1 MEDKSSEPEFW
12 EYQFKDARENNTM
25 RYMEKIKDKGVAIG
39 ERNII
44 EKMFE
49 NGFSISE
56 ITKITGKSA
65 DDIESLMNMNTEIDF
80 DYEWAAWQNE
90 VRLRMW
96 DEEKIREGYREGLKR
111 SLKDVIERWQNS
123 GESRTELKDMMGE
136 SFELSER
143 EAEEILAELWR

>member
-1 MEDKSSEPEFW
+1 
-12 EYQFKDARENNTM
+12 M

-49 NGFSISE
+49 NGFSVSE

-80 DYEWAAWQNE
+80 DYEWAAWKNE
-90 VRLRMW
+90 VRLRMR

-111 SLKDVIERWQNS
+111 SLKDVMERWQNS
-123 GESRTELKDMMGE
+123 GESRTELKDMMVE

>member
-1 MEDKSSEPEFW
+1 
-12 EYQFKDARENNTM
+12 M

-80 DYEWAAWQNE
+80 DYEWAVWQNE
-90 VRLRMW
+90 VRLRMR

-111 SLKDVIERWQNS
+111 SLKDVMERWQNS
-123 GESRTELKDMMGE
+123 GESRTELKDMMVE

>member
-1 MEDKSSEPEFW
+1 
-12 EYQFKDARENNTM
+12 M

-56 ITKITGKSA
+56 ITKITGKST

-90 VRLRMW
+90 VRLRMR

-111 SLKDVIERWQNS
+111 SLKDVIERLQNS
-123 GESRTELKDMMGE
+123 GESRTELKDMMVE

>member
-1 MEDKSSEPEFW
+1 
-12 EYQFKDARENNTM
+12 M

-56 ITKITGKSA
+56 ITKITGKST

-90 VRLRMW
+90 VRLRMR

-111 SLKDVIERWQNS
+111 SLKDVRERWQNS
-123 GESRTELKDMMGE
+123 GESRTELKDMMVE

-143 EAEEILAELWR
+143 EAEEILTELWQ

>member
-1 MEDKSSEPEFW
+1 
-12 EYQFKDARENNTM
+12 M

-49 NGFSISE
+49 NGFSVSE

-90 VRLRMW
+90 VRLRMR

-111 SLKDVIERWQNS
+111 ILKDVMERWQNS
-123 GESRTELKDMMGE
+123 GESRTELKDMMVE

>member
-1 MEDKSSEPEFW
+1 
-12 EYQFKDARENNTM
+12 M

-56 ITKITGKSA
+56 ITKITGKST

-90 VRLRMW
+90 VRLRMR

-111 SLKDVIERWQNS
+111 SLKDIIERWQNS
-123 GESRTELKDMMGE
+123 GESRTELKDMMVE

-143 EAEEILAELWR
+143 EAEEILTELWR

>member
-1 MEDKSSEPEFW
+1 
-12 EYQFKDARENNTM
+12 M

-56 ITKITGKSA
+56 ITKITGKST

-90 VRLRMW
+90 VRLRMR

-111 SLKDVIERWQNS
+111 SLKDVIECWQNS
-123 GESRTELKDMMGE
+123 GESRTELKDMMVE

-143 EAEEILAELWR
+143 EAEEILTELWR

>member
-1 MEDKSSEPEFW
+1 
-12 EYQFKDARENNTM
+12 M

-49 NGFSISE
+49 NGLSISE

-65 DDIESLMNMNTEIDF
+65 DDIESLMRMNTEIDF

-90 VRLRMW
+90 VRLRMR

-123 GESRTELKDMMGE
+123 GESRTELKDMMVE

>member
-1 MEDKSSEPEFW
+1 
-12 EYQFKDARENNTM
+12 M

-65 DDIESLMNMNTEIDF
+65 DDIEHLMNMNTEIDF

-90 VRLRMW
+90 VRLRMR

-123 GESRTELKDMMGE
+123 GESRNELKDMMVE
-136 SFELSER
+136 SFELSEK
-143 EAEEILAELWR
+143 EAEEILTELWR

>member
-1 MEDKSSEPEFW
+1 
-12 EYQFKDARENNTM
+12 M

-56 ITKITGKSA
+56 ITKIKGKST
-65 DDIESLMNMNTEIDF
+65 DDIKSLMNMNTEIDF

-90 VRLRMW
+90 VKLRMR
-96 DEEKIREGYREGLKR
+96 DEEKIREGYREGLKI

-123 GESRTELKDMMGE
+123 GESRNELKDMMVE

>member
-1 MEDKSSEPEFW
+1 
-12 EYQFKDARENNTM
+12 M

-49 NGFSISE
+49 NGFSVSE

-90 VRLRMW
+90 VRLRMR

-111 SLKDVIERWQNS
+111 SLKDVMERWQNS
-123 GESRTELKDMMGE
+123 GESRTELKDMMVE

-143 EAEEILAELWR
+143 EAEEILTELWR

>member
-1 MEDKSSEPEFW
+1 
-12 EYQFKDARENNTM
+12 M

-49 NGFSISE
+49 NGLSISE

-65 DDIESLMNMNTEIDF
+65 DDIESLMRMNTEIDF

-90 VRLRMW
+90 VRLRMR

-123 GESRTELKDMMGE
+123 GESRTELKDMMVE

-143 EAEEILAELWR
+143 EAEEILTELWR

>member
-1 MEDKSSEPEFW
+1 
-12 EYQFKDARENNTM
+12 M

-90 VRLRMW
+90 VRLRMR
-96 DEEKIREGYREGLKR
+96 DEEKIREGYREGLKI

-123 GESRTELKDMMGE
+123 GESRTELKDMMVE

-143 EAEEILAELWR
+143 EAEEILTELWR

>member
-1 MEDKSSEPEFW
+1 
-12 EYQFKDARENNTM
+12 M

-49 NGFSISE
+49 NGFSVSE
-56 ITKITGKSA
+56 ITKITVKSA

-90 VRLRMW
+90 VRLRMR

-111 SLKDVIERWQNS
+111 SLKDVMERWQNS
-123 GESRTELKDMMGE
+123 GESRTELKDMMVE

>member
-1 MEDKSSEPEFW
+1 
-12 EYQFKDARENNTM
+12 M

-49 NGFSISE
+49 NGFSVSE

-90 VRLRMW
+90 VRLRMR

-111 SLKDVIERWQNS
+111 SLKDVMERWQNS
-123 GESRTELKDMMGE
+123 GESRTEFKDMMVE

>member
-1 MEDKSSEPEFW
+1 
-12 EYQFKDARENNTM
+12 M

-56 ITKITGKSA
+56 ITKITGKGT

-90 VRLRMW
+90 VRLRMR

-123 GESRTELKDMMGE
+123 GESRTELKDMMVE

-143 EAEEILAELWR
+143 EAEEILTELWR

>member
-1 MEDKSSEPEFW
+1 
-12 EYQFKDARENNTM
+12 M

-56 ITKITGKSA
+56 ITKITGKST
-65 DDIESLMNMNTEIDF
+65 DDIKSLMNMNTEIDF
-80 DYEWAAWQNE
+80 DYEWEAWQNE
-90 VRLRMW
+90 VRLRMR

-123 GESRTELKDMMGE
+123 GESRTELKDMMVE

-143 EAEEILAELWR
+143 EAEEILTELWQ

>member
-1 MEDKSSEPEFW
+1 
-12 EYQFKDARENNTM
+12 M

-44 EKMFE
+44 EKMFG

-90 VRLRMW
+90 VRLRMR

-123 GESRTELKDMMGE
+123 GESRTELKDMMVE

-143 EAEEILAELWR
+143 EAEEILTELWR

>member
-1 MEDKSSEPEFW
+1 
-12 EYQFKDARENNTM
+12 M

-56 ITKITGKSA
+56 ITKITGKST

-90 VRLRMW
+90 VRLRMR

-111 SLKDVIERWQNS
+111 SLEDVIERWQNS
-123 GESRTELKDMMGE
+123 GESRTELKDMMVE

>member
-1 MEDKSSEPEFW
+1 
-12 EYQFKDARENNTM
+12 M

-49 NGFSISE
+49 NGFSILQ

-90 VRLRMW
+90 VRLRMR

-123 GESRTELKDMMGE
+123 GDSRNELKDMIVE
-136 SFELSER
+136 SFELSEK

>member
-1 MEDKSSEPEFW
+1 
-12 EYQFKDARENNTM
+12 
-25 RYMEKIKDKGVAIG
+25 MEKIKDKGVAIG

-49 NGFSISE
+49 NGFSVSE

-90 VRLRMW
+90 VRLRMR

-123 GESRTELKDMMGE
+123 GESRTELKDMMVE

-143 EAEEILAELWR
+143 EAEEILTELWR

>member
-1 MEDKSSEPEFW
+1 
-12 EYQFKDARENNTM
+12 M

-56 ITKITGKSA
+56 ITKIKGKST
-65 DDIESLMNMNTEIDF
+65 DDIKSLMNMNTEIDF

-90 VRLRMW
+90 VRLRMR

-123 GESRTELKDMMGE
+123 GESRTELKDMMVE

-143 EAEEILAELWR
+143 EAEEILTELWR

>member
-1 MEDKSSEPEFW
+1 
-12 EYQFKDARENNTM
+12 M

-65 DDIESLMNMNTEIDF
+65 DDIEHLMNMNTEIDF
-80 DYEWAAWQNE
+80 DYEWAVWQNE
-90 VRLRMW
+90 VRSRMR

-111 SLKDVIERWQNS
+111 SLKDVIERLQNS
-123 GESRTELKDMMGE
+123 GESRTELKDMMVE

>member
-1 MEDKSSEPEFW
+1 
-12 EYQFKDARENNTM
+12 M

-90 VRLRMW
+90 VRVRMR
-96 DEEKIREGYREGLKR
+96 DEEKIREGYREGLKI

-123 GESRTELKDMMGE
+123 GESRNELKDMMVE
-136 SFELSER
+136 SFELSEK
-143 EAEEILAELWR
+143 EAEEILTELWR

>member
-1 MEDKSSEPEFW
+1 
-12 EYQFKDARENNTM
+12 M

-49 NGFSISE
+49 NGFSVSE

-65 DDIESLMNMNTEIDF
+65 DDIENLMNMNTEIDF

-90 VRLRMW
+90 VRLRMR

-111 SLKDVIERWQNS
+111 SLKDVMERWQNS
-123 GESRTELKDMMGE
+123 GESRTELKDMMVE

-143 EAEEILAELWR
+143 EAEEILTELWR

>member
-1 MEDKSSEPEFW
+1 
-12 EYQFKDARENNTM
+12 
-25 RYMEKIKDKGVAIG
+25 MEKIKDKGVAIG

-56 ITKITGKSA
+56 ITKIKGKST
-65 DDIESLMNMNTEIDF
+65 DDIKSLMNMNTEIDF

-90 VRLRMW
+90 VKLRMR
-96 DEEKIREGYREGLKR
+96 DEEKIREGYREGLKI

-123 GESRTELKDMMGE
+123 GESRNELKDMMVE
-136 SFELSER
+136 SFELSEK
-143 EAEEILAELWR
+143 EAEEILTELWR

>member
-1 MEDKSSEPEFW
+1 
-12 EYQFKDARENNTM
+12 
-25 RYMEKIKDKGVAIG
+25 MEKIKDKGVAIG

-56 ITKITGKSA
+56 ITKIKGKST
-65 DDIESLMNMNTEIDF
+65 DDIKSLMNMNTEIDF

-90 VRLRMW
+90 VRLRMR

-111 SLKDVIERWQNS
+111 SLKDVMERWQNS
-123 GESRTELKDMMGE
+123 GESRTELKDMMVE

>member
-1 MEDKSSEPEFW
+1 
-12 EYQFKDARENNTM
+12 M

-90 VRLRMW
+90 VKLRMR
-96 DEEKIREGYREGLKR
+96 DEEKIREGYREGLKI

-123 GESRTELKDMMGE
+123 GESRNELKDMMVE
-136 SFELSER
+136 SFELSEK
-143 EAEEILAELWR
+143 EAEEILTELWR

>member
-1 MEDKSSEPEFW
+1 
-12 EYQFKDARENNTM
+12 M

-49 NGFSISE
+49 NGFSVSE

-65 DDIESLMNMNTEIDF
+65 DDIENLMNMNTEIDF

-90 VRLRMW
+90 VRLRMR

-111 SLKDVIERWQNS
+111 SLKGVMERWQNS
-123 GESRTELKDMMGE
+123 GDSRTELKDMMVE

>member
-1 MEDKSSEPEFW
+1 
-12 EYQFKDARENNTM
+12 M

-90 VRLRMW
+90 VRLRMR

-123 GESRTELKDMMGE
+123 GESRTELKDMMVE

-143 EAEEILAELWR
+143 EAEEIRAELWR

>member
-1 MEDKSSEPEFW
+1 
-12 EYQFKDARENNTM
+12 M

-39 ERNII
+39 EKNII

-56 ITKITGKSA
+56 ITKIKGKST
-65 DDIESLMNMNTEIDF
+65 DDIKSLMNMNTEIDF

-90 VRLRMW
+90 VRLRMR

-123 GESRTELKDMMGE
+123 GESRTELKDMMVE

-143 EAEEILAELWR
+143 GAEEILTELWR

>member
-1 MEDKSSEPEFW
+1 
-12 EYQFKDARENNTM
+12 M

-56 ITKITGKSA
+56 ITKIKGKST
-65 DDIESLMNMNTEIDF
+65 DDIKSLMNMNTEIDF

-90 VRLRMW
+90 VRLRMR

-111 SLKDVIERWQNS
+111 SLKDVIEHWQNS
-123 GESRTELKDMMGE
+123 GESRTELKDMMVE

>member
-1 MEDKSSEPEFW
+1 
-12 EYQFKDARENNTM
+12 M

-56 ITKITGKSA
+56 ITKIKGKST
-65 DDIESLMNMNTEIDF
+65 DDIKSLMNMNTVIDF
-80 DYEWAAWQNE
+80 DYEWAVWQNE
-90 VRLRMW
+90 VRSRMR

-111 SLKDVIERWQNS
+111 SLKDVIEHWQNS
-123 GESRTELKDMMGE
+123 GESRTELKDMMVE

>member
-1 MEDKSSEPEFW
+1 
-12 EYQFKDARENNTM
+12 M

-56 ITKITGKSA
+56 ITKITGKST

-90 VRLRMW
+90 VRLRMR

-123 GESRTELKDMMGE
+123 GESRTELKDMMVE

-143 EAEEILAELWR
+143 EAEEILTELWR

>member
-1 MEDKSSEPEFW
+1 
-12 EYQFKDARENNTM
+12 M

-56 ITKITGKSA
+56 ITKITGKST

-90 VRLRMW
+90 VRLRMR

-111 SLKDVIERWQNS
+111 SLKDVIERC
-123 GESRTELKDMMGE
+123 RTAGKA
-136 SFELSER
+136 ELSLK
-143 EAEEILAELWR
+143 I

>member
-1 MEDKSSEPEFW
+1 
-12 EYQFKDARENNTM
+12 
-25 RYMEKIKDKGVAIG
+25 MEKIKDKGVAIG

-56 ITKITGKSA
+56 ITKIKGKST
-65 DDIESLMNMNTEIDF
+65 DDIKSLMNMNTEIDF

-90 VRLRMW
+90 VRLRMR

-123 GESRTELKDMMGE
+123 GESRTELKDMMVE

-143 EAEEILAELWR
+143 EAEEILTELWR

>member
-1 MEDKSSEPEFW
+1 
-12 EYQFKDARENNTM
+12 
-25 RYMEKIKDKGVAIG
+25 MEKIKDKGVAIG

-56 ITKITGKSA
+56 ITKIKGKST
-65 DDIESLMNMNTEIDF
+65 DDIKSLMNMNTEIDF

-90 VRLRMW
+90 VRLRMR

-111 SLKDVIERWQNS
+111 SLEDVIERWQNS
-123 GESRTELKDMMGE
+123 GESRTELKDMMVE

-143 EAEEILAELWR
+143 EAEEILTELWR

>member
-1 MEDKSSEPEFW
+1 
-12 EYQFKDARENNTM
+12 M

-49 NGFSISE
+49 NGFSVSE

-90 VRLRMW
+90 VRLRMR

-111 SLKDVIERWQNS
+111 SLKEVMERWQNS
-123 GESRTELKDMMGE
+123 GESRTELKDMMVE